1 MQFLLV
7 LDGFRAQNSSYAV
20 NILESL
26 NKTQLLTEIIS
37 RGILV

>member
-26 NKTQLLTEIIS
+26 INLIS
-37 RGILV
+37 ATL